1 MNKQKTILITG
12 FEPFGGE
19 TMNPAYEAV
28 KCLPDEIEGYQIRKA
43 EIPTAFL
50 RSGECLQVLMEQ
62 HAPAAVICV
71 GLAGGRAA
79 MTVERVAINLMEAGI
94 PDNAGFQPQDEPVR
108 AEAPA
113 AYFATIPVKAI
124 VAAMREAGVPCHL
137 SYTAGTYVCNST
149 MYELLDL
156 CATRF
161 PGVLGGFI
169 HVPFATE
176 QVLTKGASMASMELA
191 TITKGLEAALQAVIR
206 VLEGADAAAEEK
218 EVAGTIC

>member
-1 MNKQKTILITG
+1 MSEQRTILITG

-19 TMNPAYEAV
+19 SMNPAYEAV
-28 KCLPDEIEGYQIRKA
+28 KMLPEEIDGVRIVKA

-50 RSGECLQVLMEQ
+50 RSGERLAALMEECE
-62 HAPAAVICV
+62 PAAVLCI
-71 GLAGGRAA
+71 GQAGGRAA

-94 PDNAGFQPQDEPVR
+94 PDNAGFQPQDAPVR

-113 AYFATIPVKAI
+113 AYFATVPVKAI

-156 CATRF
+156 CATRY
-161 PGVLGGFI
+161 PNVLGGFI

-176 QVLTKGASMASMELA
+176 QVLTKGSSLASMELT
-191 TITKGLEAALQAVIR
+191 TIARGLNAALQAVIAELNGSDTA
-206 VLEGADAAAEEK
+206 VEEGEA
-218 EVAGTIC
+218 AGTIC